1 MKIRAKIKALG
12 YGGSFVGEV
21 VASGEEPDPRA
32 GKKVFVREV
41 TPGETVDV
49 EIVKEEQKFILGRLA
64 QVVTPSPGRISP
76 PCPKFGVCGGCDL
89 QHIDLSAQRVA
100 KTEMVRTMLTIQGK
114 LSPQDGVTLLGED
127 LPGLNYRRRIQLHL
141 DRSGALGFYRPNST
155 AVVAIE
161 RCYLALEPL
170 NEAIVTLRPLAK
182 AIAPIVGGVVLE
194 RHGEKTVVILIVR
207 DELDPRRMRSDI
219 DGVIEQAAP
228 LFSNL
233 IVRRLSEDLYRQSNG
248 AEIMGPDST
257 DAAGHFSQVNA
268 AANEILIE
276 TVLAYAEGSSV
287 TDLFAGAGN
296 FALPLARKKMA
307 VTAVE
312 LDPALVLYGTRLAR
326 EEGLDVRYV
335 PLPCET
341 FVERHPLSETVVL
354 DPPRAGAKTVV
365 PRFDP
370 AVTKRVVYV
379 SCDLPS
385 LTRDLKSLVERGYI
399 FERLFVVDMFPQ
411 THHVET
417 VAILSAP

>member
-21 VASGEEPDPRA
+21 IAAGDTPDPRA

-41 TPGETVDV
+41 TPGEIVDV

-64 QVVTPSPGRISP
+64 EVVTPSPNRTPP
-76 PCPKFGVCGGCDL
+76 PCPKFGICGGCDL
-89 QHIDLSAQRVA
+89 QHIGLSTQRAA
-100 KTEMVRTMLTIQGK
+100 KAEMVRTMLSIQGK
-114 LSPQDGVTLLGED
+114 LSPRDGVTLLGEN

-161 RCYLALEPL
+161 RCFLALEPL
-170 NEAIVTLRPLAK
+170 NEAITTLRPITK
-182 AIAPIVGGVVLE
+182 AIAPVVGGVVLE
-194 RHGEKTVVILIVR
+194 RHGEKTVVIFIVR
-207 DELDPRRMRSDI
+207 DEVDTRRRRSDI
-219 DGVIEQAAP
+219 DGLIDEAAP
-228 LFSNL
+228 VFPNL
-233 IVRRLSEDLYRQSNG
+233 IVRRMSEDLYRQSNG
-248 AEIMGPDST
+248 AELVGPDSA

-268 AANEILIE
+268 AANEILID
-276 TVLAYAEGSSV
+276 TVLAHVQGASV

-354 DPPRAGAKTVV
+354 DPPRAGAKEVV

-385 LTRDLKSLVERGYI
+385 LTRDLKTLVERGYI
-399 FERLFVVDMFPQ
+399 FERLFVVDMFSQ